1 MSSEMNDLISVERR
15 KRKARLKGVSLD
27 YLQLFVT
34 VVM

>member
-1 MSSEMNDLISVERR
+1 MSNEMNDLISVERQ
-15 KRKARLKGVSLD
+15 KRKARLKGVFLG